1 MGALFSLGVDSAI
14 MRAKSGGAPRQA
26 GQAVKRQSDDR
37 VQRDDSG
44 RTRREFLKRAPLFM
58 AGGVALGVAVGKV
71 AMSRFARRRRPPVVP
86 EGSIFT
92 PAASPDDR
100 A

>member
-1 MGALFSLGVDSAI
+1 

-26 GQAVKRQSDDR
+26 GQAVKRQSDER
-37 VQRDDSG
+37 TERDESG
-44 RTRREFLKRAPLFM
+44 RSRRDFLKRAPLFM

-71 AMSRFARRRRPPVVP
+71 AMSRFVRRRRPPVVP

-92 PAASPDDR
+92 PAGPEDR